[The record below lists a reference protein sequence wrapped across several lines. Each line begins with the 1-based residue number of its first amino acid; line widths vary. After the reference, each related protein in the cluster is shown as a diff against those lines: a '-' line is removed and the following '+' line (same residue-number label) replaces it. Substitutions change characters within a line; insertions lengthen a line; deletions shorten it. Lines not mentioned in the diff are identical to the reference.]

1 MIIDCAVYEAGRR
14 AGSGAA
20 LSLDEISAEEVGADP
35 TAFVW
40 LGLYEPTPDELAAT
54 AKVFGLHP
62 LAVEDAYVAHQRPK
76 LEEYGKEDLFVVM
89 RTLAYDDTVV
99 EMGEILCFV
108 GRWYIVVVRHGEI
121 AELKSVRR
129 NLEDNPDLLAG
140 GPSAVLHE
148 IADRVVDA
156 YGPVLDGFEEAVA
169 SVELEVFS
177 DGTDDPSER
186 IYKLKRQV
194 IQAVRVM
201 LPMADVLS
209 SLASNTHP
217 IVADEQRRYFRDVH
231 DHAVRALE
239 LAFGLREL
247 LTSVLEAN
255 LARLSVRQ
263 NEDMRKISAWVAIFV
278 VPTFVAGI
286 YGMNFDNM
294 PELHSRYGYYFVLGG
309 ILLLCTGLY
318 GLFRRAKWL

>member
-1 MIIDCAVYEAGRR
+1 MIVDCALYEAGRR
-14 AGSGAA
+14 AGPTLNLEDISP
-20 LSLDEISAEEVGADP
+20 DEVRARPG
-35 TAFVW
+35 AFVW
-40 LGLYEPTPDELAAT
+40 LGLYEPTPEELAT
-54 AKVFGLHP
+54 AAEVFDLHP

-76 LEEYGKEDLFVVM
+76 LEEYGEEDLFVVM
-89 RTLAYDDTVV
+89 RTLGCDDGATV
-99 EMGEILCFV
+99 ETGEILCFV
-108 GRWYIVVVRHGEI
+108 SRWYIVVVRHGEV
-121 AELKSVRR
+121 AELETVRR
-129 NLEDNPDLLAG
+129 NLENHPDLLSG

-156 YGPVLDGFEEAVA
+156 YGPMLDNFEESVA

-177 DGTDDPSER
+177 DGTGDPSER

-194 IQAVRVM
+194 VQAVGVM
-201 LPMADVLS
+201 LPMSDVLN
-209 SLASNTHP
+209 SLASDTHP
-217 IVADEQRRYFRDVH
+217 IVVDAQRRYFRDVH

-286 YGMNFDNM
+286 YGMNFENM

-318 GLFRRAKWL
+318 GLFRRSKWL